1 MIIEKSFFFMWY
13 IYTYGPPSILFFF
26 IIRFYHFYCDFF
38 TYYNKIIYPLYWD
51 DEKSEEKLEPNNIKV
66 IAEQPKEPPKYE
78 DKYLED
84 IRTLN
89 KEWIFTEQE
98 NNQIPKLIKDFYN
111 EYIENKQNKINK
123 ITNRIIN
130 LKKEISEV
138 NYVENVNDKGNILI
152 YDKDIEVDDKSNVLI
167 YDENADDEGDELI
180 YENTLEEKN
189 KKRIKRIQELQEEYN
204 SLKFEIESEEGL
216 EKIKIQSQEQTNTYI
231 INKRLEKL
239 NNCYVIEKTPIGN
252 VLMIYEKDRESF
264 KYYSDCN
271 IPYRYLEVVG
281 RKYVKLF
288 DCRPIF
294 VDMKEELKLFQEKEQ
309 ELKKIKEEENTKRGE
324 EAAKKQK
331 PVEQKKNVF
340 TKFKSYN
347 KDAGVKISMAAP
359 PKNSIP
365 NKIATENKEILLKER
380 ANRYT
385 YQGKFSNFHFL
396 QKTEKNVFNKKLDLS
411 FADFKKMQK

>member
-1 MIIEKSFFFMWY
+1 M
-13 IYTYGPPSILFFF
+13 
-26 IIRFYHFYCDFF
+26 RFYHFYCDFF
-38 TYYNKIIYPLYWD
+38 TYCNKIIYPLYWD
-51 DEKSEEKLEPNNIKV
+51 DEKYEEKFEPNNIEV

-84 IRTLN
+84 IRSLN

-111 EYIENKQNKINK
+111 KYIENKQNKIKK
-123 ITNRIIN
+123 ITNKIIN

-138 NYVENVNDKGNILI
+138 NYDKDVDDEGNVLI
-152 YDKDIEVDDKSNVLI
+152 YDKDI
-167 YDENADDEGDELI
+167 DDEGNVFIWDEDVDDEGNELI

-189 KKRIKRIQELQEEYN
+189 KKRRKQIQELQEEYN
-204 SLKFEIESEEGL
+204 SLKFEIESEEVL

-239 NNCYVIEKTPIGN
+239 NNCYVIEKTPNGN
-252 VLMIYEKDRESF
+252 VLMIYEKDSESF

-288 DCRPIF
+288 GCRPIF
-294 VDMKEELKLFQEKEQ
+294 VDMKEELKLFQEKFKKEQ
-309 ELKKIKEEENTKRGE
+309 DLKKIKEEEDKKSGE
-324 EAAKKQK
+324 EAAKKQQ

-347 KDAGVKISMAAP
+347 KDAGGKISMAAP

-380 ANRYT
+380 SNRYT
-385 YQGKFSNFHFL
+385 YQGKFSNFNFL